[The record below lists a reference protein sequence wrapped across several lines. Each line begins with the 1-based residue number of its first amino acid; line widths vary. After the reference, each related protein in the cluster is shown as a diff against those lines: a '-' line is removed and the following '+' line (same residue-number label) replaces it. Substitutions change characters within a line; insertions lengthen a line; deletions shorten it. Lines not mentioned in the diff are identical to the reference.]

1 VAGQNYLPPPAGRD
15 SLGWVLTK
23 KRPAALCAVAA
34 FFASSC
40 RLKTSFQLHE
50 SLEPFRLSSMRITS
64 RLRRDVILL
73 GWYLQSKA
81 LQRFALSQPFLIHP
95 VA

>member
-1 VAGQNYLPPPAGRD
+1 VADL
-15 SLGWVLTK
+15 
-23 KRPAALCAVAA
+23 
-34 FFASSC
+34 FFWW
-40 RLKTSFQLHE
+40 QG
-50 SLEPFRLSSMRITS
+50 RITS

-73 GWYLQSKA
+73 GGYLQRKA